1 MKPIKKVK
9 FSWKER
15 EYWSQVLI
23 ACSQVSF
30 GLFWASLFVPIDKG
44 KLIILLLNLILTFSL
59 LISGWLLVRKNSY
72 D

>member
-9 FSWKER
+9 FSWKEK

-44 KLIILLLNLILTFSL
+44 KLIMFIIKLNTNSQFIDKRMV
-59 LISGWLLVRKNSY
+59 IS
-72 D
+72 